1 MEELWTALDV
11 LIYSGLL
18 AFVVMCFW
26 MFVDWSW
33 SLADQ
38 NDKILFYVLFT
49 AFAIVQV
56 FVVIAKDSIVV

>member
-1 MEELWTALDV
+1 MEVLWTALDV

-18 AFVVMCFW
+18 AFVAMCFW
-26 MFVDWSW
+26 MFVDWPW

-38 NDKILFYVLFT
+38 NNKIVFYVLFT
-49 AFAIVQV
+49 AVAIVQV

>member
-26 MFVDWSW
+26 MFLDWSW

-38 NDKILFYVLFT
+38 NYKIVFYLLFT

-56 FVVIAKDSIVV
+56 FVVIAKDSVVV

>member
-1 MEELWTALDV
+1 MEELWTAIDV

-18 AFVVMCFW
+18 AFVAMCFW

-38 NDKILFYVLFT
+38 NDKIAFYVVFT
-49 AFAIVQV
+49 AVAIVQV
-56 FVVIAKDSIVV
+56 FVIAKDSIVV